1 MKKNVLALSIAA
13 MIGGLGFAGVASAVV
28 IPGGGAANSVD
39 PVVDY
44 ADATKNK
51 MALTNA
57 TALSVTTGGTGHNL
71 IVPYFTVQDGNMT
84 VIHLTNTDTVNGK
97 AVKVRFRGAANS
109 DDLLDFQVLMSPGDV
124 WTAAVTAAADGTA
137 QLSTADGTCTVP
149 SLKGVTQKF
158 DTRRLPTS
166 VGAAGT
172 REGYVEIF
180 NMADISGKDLYTV
193 GTTTSTK
200 SALYTAIKHVNGVA
214 PCTATV
220 IEPIMLKKD
229 HTEET
234 AVKAGFNTPTT
245 GLMGDWYIIN
255 VAKTTTFSGAATAV
269 TAVVSGTDSTAAKGN
284 FVVFPQLADAVGATI
299 DNFTADPLLRTAN
312 IGTTKTAA
320 GVASVAPTTVPAIEA
335 AFYDLPDLSTPYV
348 VAGGTATAPIT
359 QAEILTGALAVKTI
373 TNQYATDA
381 GISAKTDWVFSMPTR
396 RYSVALDYRQTTP
409 SRVYTNGIVG
419 DTDPATAGVQ
429 AGAYFHASNTSLDS
443 GKICVTSDK
452 QAFYDREET
461 TKTAG
466 AVFSPGAVDKA
477 RFCGETSILSFGTST
492 SGVLGAALAAQF
504 TETAA
509 YTNGWGVI
517 DVTNGN
523 VGLPILGS
531 AFIKLTNP
539 QASAGVS
546 GNYGITWPHRFTK

>member
-51 MALTNA
+51 MAVTNA

-193 GTTTSTK
+193 GATNSTK

-214 PCTATV
+214 PCTASV
-220 IEPIMLKKD
+220 IDPIMLKKD

-269 TAVVSGTDSTAAKGN
+269 TAVVSAADSTAAKAN
-284 FVVFPQLADAVGATI
+284 FVVFPQLADPATTVN
-299 DNFTADPLLRTAN
+299 DFTADPLLRTAD
-312 IGTTKTAA
+312 IGTKKTAA
-320 GVASVAPTTVPAIEA
+320 GVATDAPTTVPAIEA

-348 VAGGTATAPIT
+348 VAPGATAPLT
-359 QAEILTGALAVKTI
+359 QAEALTAALAVKTI

-396 RYSVALDYRQTTP
+396 RYSVALDYRETTP
-409 SRVYTNGIVG
+409 SRVF
-419 DTDPATAGVQ
+419 TAGILSGKT
-429 AGAYFHASNTSLDS
+429 AFFHASNTAVDS
-443 GKICVTSDK
+443 GKICVTSDG

-466 AVFSPGAVDKA
+466 AVFSPGAVDKT
-477 RFCGETSILSFGTST
+477 RFCGETSVLSFGTT
-492 SGVLGAALAAQF
+492 GSGVLGAALATQF

-509 YTNGWGVI
+509 YTNGWGLI
-517 DVTNGN
+517 DTSNGG

>member
-1 MKKNVLALSIAA
+1 
-13 MIGGLGFAGVASAVV
+13 MIGGLGFAGAASAVV
-28 IPGGGAANSVD
+28 IAP
-39 PVVDY
+39 
-44 ADATKNK
+44 ATGDFL
-51 MALTNA
+51 AGDGSTG
-57 TALSVTTGGTGHNL
+57 TLSAVTSTSFAVTDGGTGHNL

-97 AVKVRFRGAANS
+97 AVKVRFRGAQNS

-137 QLSTADGTCTVP
+137 QLSTADATCTLP

-158 DTRRLPTS
+158 DTRRLPAS

-180 NMADISGKDLYTV
+180 NMADIEGSKAWTVAGVPNSQSPLYT
-193 GTTTSTK
+193 T
-200 SALYTAIKHVNGVA
+200 IKHVNGVA
-214 PCTATV
+214 PCVQSV
-220 IEPIMLKKD
+220 IDAAMLKTD
-229 HTEET
+229 HTPAT
-234 AVKAGFNTPTT
+234 AAFAGLNTPTT

-255 VAKTTTFSGAATAV
+255 VAKTTTFSGAATAL
-269 TAVVSGTDSTAAKGN
+269 TAMQGANVARGA
-284 FVVFPQLADAVGATI
+284 FVVFPQSATGLAAAGVTA
-299 DNFTADPLLRTAN
+299 DNFTADPSLRTDATN
-312 IGTTKTAA
+312 VGSSKDSSGA
-320 GVASVAPTTVPAIEA
+320 VSSVTPLTLPVVEGAY
-335 AFYDLPDLSTPYV
+335 YDLPDLSTPYLSAV
-348 VAGGTATAPIT
+348 TTDATSAAGPVAQAQLLT
-359 QAEILTGALAVKTI
+359 QALAVKSI
-373 TNQYATDA
+373 RNQYATDP
-381 GISAKTDWVFSMPTR
+381 GITAKTDWVFSMPTR
-396 RYSVALDYRQTTP
+396 RYSVALDYRGTTP
-409 SRVYTNGIVG
+409 ARVFTGGILAANRA
-419 DTDPATAGVQ
+419 PFFYSA
-429 AGAYFHASNTSLDS
+429 NTSVDS
-443 GKICVTSDK
+443 GKICVTADN

-466 AVFSPGAVDKA
+466 AVFSPGNVDKT
-477 RFCGETSILSFGTST
+477 RFCGETSVLSFGTT
-492 SGVLGAALAAQF
+492 GSGVLGAALAAQF

-517 DVTNGN
+517 NTSNGG

>member
-28 IPGGGAANSVD
+28 IPGTGAVGSTD

-44 ADATKNK
+44 VTAGNNK
-51 MALTNA
+51 LAVTNA
-57 TALSVTTGGTGHNL
+57 AALNVTTGGTGHNL
-71 IVPYFTVQDGNMT
+71 VVPYFTVQDGNMT
-84 VIHLTNTDTVNGK
+84 VIHLTNTDTLNGK

-158 DTRRLPTS
+158 DTRRLPAS

-193 GTTTSTK
+193 GATNSTK

-269 TAVVSGTDSTAAKGN
+269 TAVVSATDSTAAKGN
-284 FVVFPQLADAVGATI
+284 FVVFPQLADAVGSATI
-299 DNFTADPLLRTAN
+299 DTFTADPLLRTAN
-312 IGTTKTAA
+312 IGTSKTAA
-320 GVASVAPTTVPAIEA
+320 GLATGTVTAPAIEA

-348 VAGGTATAPIT
+348 TTATTPLLQAQALT
-359 QAEILTGALAVKTI
+359 QALAVKTI

-396 RYSVALDYRQTTP
+396 RYSVALDYRETTP
-409 SRVYTNGIVG
+409 SRVF
-419 DTDPATAGVQ
+419 TADILSGRT
-429 AGAYFHASNTSLDS
+429 AFFHASNTAVDS
-443 GKICVTSDK
+443 GKICVTSDG

-466 AVFSPGAVDKA
+466 AVFSPGAVDKT
-477 RFCGETSILSFGTST
+477 RFCGETSVLSFGTT
-492 SGVLGAALAAQF
+492 GSGVLGAALAAQF

-509 YTNGWGVI
+509 YTNGWGLI
-517 DVTNGN
+517 DTSNGG

-546 GNYGITWPHRFTK
+546 GNYGITWSHRFTK

>member
-28 IPGGGAANSVD
+28 IPGTGAATD
-39 PVVDY
+39 PTVDY
-44 ADATKNK
+44 TTAANNK
-51 MALTNA
+51 LAITNA
-57 TALSVTTGGTGHNL
+57 AALSVTTGGTGHNL
-71 IVPYFTVQDGNMT
+71 VVPYFTVQDGNMT

-158 DTRRLPTS
+158 DTRRLPAS

-193 GTTTSTK
+193 GATNSTK

-269 TAVVSGTDSTAAKGN
+269 TAVVSATNSTAAKGN
-284 FVVFPQLADAVGATI
+284 FVVFPQLADAVGSATI
-299 DNFTADPLLRTAN
+299 DTFTADPLLRTAN

-320 GVASVAPTTVPAIEA
+320 GLATGTVANVPAIEA

-348 VAGGTATAPIT
+348 TTATTPLLQAQALT
-359 QAEILTGALAVKTI
+359 QALAVKTI

-396 RYSVALDYRQTTP
+396 RYSVALDYRETTP
-409 SRVYTNGIVG
+409 SRVF
-419 DTDPATAGVQ
+419 TADILSGTT
-429 AGAYFHASNTSLDS
+429 AFFHASNTAVDS
-443 GKICVTSDK
+443 GKICVTSDG
-452 QAFYDREET
+452 QSFYDREET

-466 AVFSPGAVDKA
+466 AVFSPGAVDKT
-477 RFCGETSILSFGTST
+477 RFCGETSVLSFGTT
-492 SGVLGAALAAQF
+492 GSGVLGAALAAQF

-517 DVTNGN
+517 DTTNGGA
-523 VGLPILGS
+523 GLPILGAS
-531 AFIKLTNP
+531 FIKLTNP

-546 GNYGITWPHRFTK
+546 GNYGITWQHRFTK